1 MGLISDRVDPS
12 TGLLG
17 SAGTVSPPPK
27 NGPSNG
33 MFNPKQFADQLG
45 GGEGEAAG
53 VAGGAEAASTA
64 GGIESLAVLAA
75 L

>member
-45 GGEGEAAG
+45 GGEEAAG